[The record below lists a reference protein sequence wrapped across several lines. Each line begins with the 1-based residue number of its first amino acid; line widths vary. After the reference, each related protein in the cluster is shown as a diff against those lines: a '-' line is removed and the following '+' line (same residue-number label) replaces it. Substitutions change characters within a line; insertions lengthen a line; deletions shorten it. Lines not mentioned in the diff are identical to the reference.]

1 MKHPPLPVEKMKRPG
16 PIRIPDSLLPAWVGR
31 TLRKEE
37 TGTFLVILAILT
49 GIFVFDARTPQSL
62 VASILLDIP
71 IALTGL
77 ILRPGLT
84 FLVVVLSLVA
94 NVMAGI
100 IDARAEG
107 AVNSIAVANRFFTTV
122 SLILVG
128 YLTLSIQKKAHLQGL
143 VESERI
149 RFSREAKIRELFA
162 QVNQTA
168 EPQVFL
174 QQLSSHL
181 QRLLLARGVI
191 LAFSDGESWKSG
203 PFRTPPSLWFWAE
216 GDPLPGYLALQSDRT
231 FSPSP
236 MDPVSLSPLTDA
248 NKVSGGIVGRL
259 TLQPRMPGGD
269 RLWPHLYLFVLEP
282 SEPETTSILRE
293 IIPAMESALL
303 RAALLSDLRKTNDTL
318 RNRNRLVEDLI
329 RGVSHD
335 IRTPLIAA
343 DLTLDLVRKGAFGVP
358 PDELGEAL
366 DQLRHSNGALLDLA
380 NHLLFLSRAETEGFP
395 ATGDP
400 VDLPVLSEEVIQSL
414 EPLIQ
419 KKQLRID
426 AILAPAIVRGD
437 RPSLRRLLV
446 NLVDNAIK
454 YSPSGESIQVCCQT
468 TGEKVTISIRDNGSG
483 IPEDIRP
490 GLFER
495 FRKEKDGSGFGLG
508 LYIAQQIARQHR
520 GEIQWF
526 SRPVGTEFRVTLPAI
541 GESCT

>member
-1 MKHPPLPVEKMKRPG
+1 MKHPLQPVEKMKRPG
-16 PIRIPDSLLPAWVGR
+16 PIRIPDFRLPAWVHR

-37 TGTFLVILAILT
+37 AGTFLLILVILT

-77 ILRPGLT
+77 VLRPGLT
-84 FLVVVLSLVA
+84 FLVVMLSLVA

-100 IDARAEG
+100 IDARTEG
-107 AVNSIAVANRFFTTV
+107 TVNSIAVANRFFTTV

-168 EPQVFL
+168 EPDVFL

-181 QRLLLARGVI
+181 QRLLLARGII
-191 LAFSDGESWKSG
+191 LAFSDGESWKSR
-203 PFRTPPSLWFWAE
+203 PFAIPSSLWFWPE
-216 GDPLPGYLALQSDRT
+216 GDPLPGYLALQSGRP

-248 NKVSGGIVGRL
+248 NNVSGGIVGRL

-282 SEPETTSILRE
+282 SEPEAAAILRE

-318 RNRNRLVEDLI
+318 INRNRLVEDLI

-343 DLTLDLVRKGAFGVP
+343 DLTLDLVRKGVFGVP
-358 PDELGEAL
+358 PNELGEAL
-366 DQLRHSNGALLDLA
+366 DQLRQSNGALLDLA

-395 ATGDP
+395 ATADP
-400 VDLPVLSEEVIQSL
+400 VDISLLSDEVLQSL

-419 KKQLRID
+419 KKHLRMD
-426 AILAPAIVRGD
+426 NALAPAVVRGD

-454 YSPSGESIQVCCQT
+454 YSPNGESIQVCCQT
-468 TGEKVTISIRDNGSG
+468 MEEKVMISVRDNGSG
-483 IPEDIRP
+483 IPEDIRA

-520 GEIQWF
+520 GEIQCLCH
-526 SRPVGTEFRVTLPAI
+526 PVGTEFRVTLPAI
-541 GESCT
+541 GAS